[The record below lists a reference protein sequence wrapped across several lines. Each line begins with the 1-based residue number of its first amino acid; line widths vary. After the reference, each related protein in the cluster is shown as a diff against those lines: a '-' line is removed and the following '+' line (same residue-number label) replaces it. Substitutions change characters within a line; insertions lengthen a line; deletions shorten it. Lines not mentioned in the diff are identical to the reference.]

1 MTNPTE
7 HIPGAKLSEL
17 LDGMLSETERLAVE
31 AHLADCAECRCER
44 DALSVVIASLAAL
57 PTERVGDGFRQGVME
72 RIGAAQAT
80 PTPQVIPLRRY
91 MTRALPIA
99 ATLLVA
105 VGLGLAIFGDLG
117 QPKPNGL
124 GLGATYLGNDQEYP
138 RSVLPLPSP
147 KDEGMKGA
155 VGAAVDGDPTEP
167 EHDTADFAEGALKP
181 LESTPE
187 AALMSEALAACAQ
200 EAFGGVH
207 QTLTMEADDPDAL
220 AQRAVAVAAGLGV
233 NATIVPSAKKPG
245 GKGGDIRVRL
255 TVPRAQYEALLKR
268 LAGLTPVQR
277 RQVLENAVEPE
288 DKLLARAPAEYG
300 EMRKAKGGLAA
311 PGEAMTMR
319 APRMTV
325 AADAMQHEP
334 PPAAPEAR
342 GGRIDKSKD
351 AVPAAPGVSLAV
363 DNAEADDAEPAW
375 ITLIIRVVSVLT
387 PGTAE

>member
-105 VGLGLAIFGDLG
+105 VGLGLAILGDPG
-117 QPKPNGL
+117 QPKSAPSDLTASRAKNIRRTDLDPSRGLPRNKDEENGL
-124 GLGATYLGNDQEYP
+124 EHEDASDAMG
-138 RSVLPLPSP
+138 
-147 KDEGMKGA
+147 
-155 VGAAVDGDPTEP
+155 GAAGS
-167 EHDTADFAEGALKP
+167 AEGALKP

-255 TVPRAQYEALLKR
+255 TVPRAQYEALLKK

-288 DKLLARAPAEYG
+288 DKLLARAPAQYG

-311 PGEAMTMR
+311 PGGAMTMR

-342 GGRIDKSKD
+342 GGRIDESKD

-375 ITLIIRVVSVLT
+375 ITLIIRVVPVLT
-387 PGTAE
+387 PGAAE